1 MKKTLLAN
9 HRELTFYIVDG
20 NLCSWPYVKRKNRC
34 NYSILN
40 MIIENIIMMLS
51 NYSRCKI
58 CLMTGNRQ
66 IFTNFLIIIITEALC
81 LVTQIQLILTN
92 ASVN

>member
-1 MKKTLLAN
+1 M
-9 HRELTFYIVDG
+9 VDG
-20 NLCSWPYVKRKNRC
+20 NLCSWPNVKRKNGC
-34 NYSILN
+34 NYSILKV
-40 MIIENIIMMLS
+40 IIENIIIKLA

-58 CLMTGNRQ
+58 YLMTGNRQ

-81 LVTQIQLILTN
+81 LVTQIQLIVTN